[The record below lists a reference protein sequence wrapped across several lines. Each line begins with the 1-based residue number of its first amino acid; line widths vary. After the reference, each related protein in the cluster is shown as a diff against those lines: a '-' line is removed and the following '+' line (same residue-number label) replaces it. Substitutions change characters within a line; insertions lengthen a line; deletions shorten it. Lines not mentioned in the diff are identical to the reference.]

1 MQIPFKLTIIAATI
15 VLTACSTTPTNTSLL
30 DDTRLEYQNA
40 RSNPDV
46 RQYASAE
53 LTQSAEALDKAN
65 AASTNRD
72 SAQKVDELAY
82 LAKQKITVA
91 ENVAKQKVAEKVLA
105 DADKRRNQVQL
116 NERNVEVSKAN
127 ANANIA
133 NTNADIAN
141 QVAAASQEDAQ
152 QAQAKAAR
160 LEQELADL
168 HAQKTD
174 HGIIITFGDILF
186 NTNESRL
193 NASGVGVVQKLAT
206 ILNENPQRNVL
217 INGYTDSTGTAAYNL
232 ALSERRAGAVSDI
245 LAESGIN
252 RQRIT
257 THGYGE
263 GSPIAANN
271 SSENRQLNRRVEI
284 TLSDANGTIA
294 HGNNQTGTI
303 VVVSTGQD
311 ARQ

>member
-1 MQIPFKLTIIAATI
+1 MQNPFKLSIIAAS
-15 VLTACSTTPTNTSLL
+15 VLLGACSTAPTNTSLL

-46 RQYASAE
+46 RQYASTE

-72 SAQKVDELAY
+72 SAKTVDELAY

-105 DADKRRNQVQL
+105 DAEKQRNQIQL
-116 NERNVEVSKAN
+116 DQRNTEVAN
-127 ANANIA
+127 ANANV
-133 NTNADIAN
+133 NIAN
-141 QVAAASQEDAQ
+141 QVAAASQDDAQ
-152 QAQAKAAR
+152 QSQARAAK

-186 NTNESRL
+186 NTNEARL
-193 NASGVGVVQKLAT
+193 NPSGVGVVQKLAM

-217 INGYTDSTGTAAYNL
+217 INGYTDSTGTATYNL

-245 LAESGIN
+245 LADSGVS
-252 RQRIT
+252 RQRIA

-263 GSPIAANN
+263 SSPIAANN
-271 SSENRQLNRRVEI
+271 SAENRQLNRRVEI
-284 TLSDANGTIA
+284 TLSDASGNIA
-294 HGNNQTGTI
+294 RGNQTGTI
-303 VVVSTGQD
+303 VVVSSGQETP
-311 ARQ
+311 